1 MLNSIKVGNFIM
13 EKRKAAGMT
22 QQMLADRLN
31 VSFQAVSKWENG
43 TTYPN
48 IEILR
53 DLAIVLGV
61 SADEILSG
69 SEKDSDGL
77 SYSKA
82 GIDITYT
89 DTIKK
94 EMAEHL
100 ETKDSRV
107 LNGLGPFASLY
118 DINFPDIENPVLVL
132 KSEEPGSK
140 QKLAMEYG
148 YTESICHDM
157 INHLVNDIVV
167 MGAKPLAVLDT
178 IVCGNAEK
186 DTIKTLVKG
195 VSDACREN
203 ECSLVGGETS
213 IQPLVIESGIYVLTS
228 TIAGIAERSRVI
240 DGSAIEA
247 GDAVLAVA
255 SNGLH
260 TNGYSLVRL
269 LMDKMP
275 RIKLDKIDGLTFV
288 EQIMKPHTPYYKSIK
303 GLFDKG
309 VIHGMAH
316 ITGGGIEG
324 NLRRV
329 IPDGLC
335 AEIDLSKLRILNIFK
350 YIRNIGN
357 VSDEEMLRTFNC
369 GVGLCVVV
377 SQKDKDAVM
386 RRIGK
391 FYDCY
396 EIGTIEA
403 IGTGDTRHSGAGHAG
418 AGHAETGFAG
428 AGCAEDG
435 HAGAGRAEDSHA
447 KVKFENQMNWL

>member
-1 MLNSIKVGNFIM
+1 MLDSIKVGNFIM
-13 EKRKAAGMT
+13 EKRKSHNMT
-22 QQMLADRLN
+22 QQQLADKLN
-31 VSFQAVSKWENG
+31 ISFQAISKWENG
-43 TTYPN
+43 TTFPN
-48 IEILR
+48 IEILQ
-53 DLAIVLGV
+53 DLAIVLDV
-61 SADEILSG
+61 SVDEILAG
-69 SEKDSDGL
+69 SERNEDGL

-94 EMAEHL
+94 EMAKHL
-100 ETKDSRV
+100 ETKDNRV

-118 DINFPDIENPVLVL
+118 DIRFPNIENPVLVL

-167 MGAKPLAVLDT
+167 MGATPLAVLDT

-213 IQPLVIESGIYVLTS
+213 IQPLVVDSGVYVLTS
-228 TIAGIAERSRVI
+228 SIAGIVEKSKVI

-247 GDAVLAVA
+247 GDVVLAIA

-275 RIKLDKIDGLTFV
+275 QIKLDKIDGLTFI
-288 EQIMKPHTPYYKSIK
+288 EQIMKPHTPYYKAIK
-303 GLFDKG
+303 GLFDKN
-309 VIHGMAH
+309 VIRGMAH

-324 NLRRV
+324 NLSRV
-329 IPDGLC
+329 IPDGLS
-335 AEIDLSKLRILNIFK
+335 AKIDLSKLRILKIFQ
-350 YIRNIGN
+350 YIRNSGN
-357 VSDEEMLRTFNC
+357 ISDEEMLRTFNC
-369 GVGLCVVV
+369 GVGFNIVVNP
-377 SQKDKDAVM
+377 KDKVEVM
-386 RRIGK
+386 NHINR

-396 EIGTIEA
+396 EIGTIE
-403 IGTGDTRHSGAGHAG
+403 TGNS
-418 AGHAETGFAG
+418 
-428 AGCAEDG
+428 
-435 HAGAGRAEDSHA
+435 
-447 KVKFENQMNWL
+447 KVEFVNRMNWL

>member
-1 MLNSIKVGNFIM
+1 MLDSIKVGNFIM
-13 EKRKAAGMT
+13 EKRKSLSMT
-22 QQMLADRLN
+22 QQQLADKLN
-31 VSFQAVSKWENG
+31 ISFQAISKWENG

-53 DLAIVLGV
+53 DLAIVLDV
-61 SADEILSG
+61 SVDEILAG
-69 SEKDSDGL
+69 SERDEDGL

-94 EMAEHL
+94 EMAKHL

-118 DINFPDIENPVLVL
+118 DIKFPNIENPVLVL

-167 MGAKPLAVLDT
+167 MGATPLAVLDT

-195 VSDACREN
+195 VSDACKEN

-213 IQPLVIESGIYVLTS
+213 IQPLVVDAGVYVLTS
-228 TIAGIAERSRVI
+228 SIAGIVEKSKVI
-240 DGSAIEA
+240 DGSAIEE
-247 GDAVLAVA
+247 GDVVLAIA

-269 LMDKMP
+269 LMDKIP
-275 RIKLDKIDGLTFV
+275 QIKLDKIDGLTFI
-288 EQIMKPHTPYYKSIK
+288 EQIMKPHTPYYKAIK
-303 GLFDKG
+303 GLFDG
-309 VIHGMAH
+309 NVIHGMAH
-316 ITGGGIEG
+316 ITGGSIEG
-324 NLRRV
+324 NLCRV
-329 IPDGLC
+329 IPEGLS
-335 AEIDLSKLRILNIFK
+335 AKIDLSKLKILNIFK
-350 YIRNIGN
+350 YIKNHGNI
-357 VSDEEMLRTFNC
+357 SDEEMLRTFNC
-369 GVGLCVVV
+369 GVGFNIVVA
-377 SQKDKDAVM
+377 QKDKTLVM
-386 RRIGK
+386 NHIK
-391 FYDCY
+391 QFYDCY
-396 EIGTIEA
+396 EIGMIEKGN
-403 IGTGDTRHSGAGHAG
+403 I
-418 AGHAETGFAG
+418 
-428 AGCAEDG
+428 
-435 HAGAGRAEDSHA
+435 
-447 KVKFENQMNWL
+447 KVKFENKMNWL

>member
-1 MLNSIKVGNFIM
+1 MLDSIKVGNFIM
-13 EKRKAAGMT
+13 EKRKSLGMT
-22 QQMLADRLN
+22 QQQLADKLN
-31 VSFQAVSKWENG
+31 ISFQAISKWENG

-53 DLAIVLGV
+53 DLAIVLDV
-61 SADEILSG
+61 SVDEILTG
-69 SEKDSDGL
+69 RERDEEGL

-94 EMAEHL
+94 EMAKHL
-100 ETKDSRV
+100 ESKDSRV

-118 DINFPDIENPVLVL
+118 DIKFPNIENPVLVL

-167 MGAKPLAVLDT
+167 MGATPLAVLDT

-195 VSDACREN
+195 VSDACKEN

-213 IQPLVIESGIYVLTS
+213 IQPLVVDAGVYVLTS
-228 TIAGIAERSRVI
+228 SIAGIVEKSKVI
-240 DGSAIEA
+240 DGSAIEE
-247 GDAVLAVA
+247 GDVILAIA

-275 RIKLDKIDGLTFV
+275 QIKLDKIEGLTFI
-288 EQIMKPHTPYYKSIK
+288 EQIMKPHTPYYKAIK
-303 GLFDKG
+303 GLFDKN

-324 NLRRV
+324 NLCRV
-329 IPDGLC
+329 IPEGLS
-335 AEIDLSKLRILNIFK
+335 ANIDLSKLRILNLFK
-350 YIRNIGN
+350 YIRNSGN
-357 VSDEEMLRTFNC
+357 ISDEEMLRTFNC
-369 GVGLCVVV
+369 GVGFNVIV

-386 RRIGK
+386 DHINQ
-391 FYDCY
+391 FHDCY
-396 EIGTIEA
+396 EIGLVKK
-403 IGTGDTRHSGAGHAG
+403 GS
-418 AGHAETGFAG
+418 
-428 AGCAEDG
+428 
-435 HAGAGRAEDSHA
+435 S
-447 KVKFENQMNWL
+447 KVKVENRMNWL

>member
-1 MLNSIKVGNFIM
+1 MLNSTKIGSFIM
-13 EKRKAAGMT
+13 AKRKALGMT
-22 QQMLADRLN
+22 QQQLAEKLN
-31 VSFQAVSKWENG
+31 ISFQAVSKWENG

-53 DLAIVLGV
+53 DLAIVLEV
-61 SADEILSG
+61 SVDEILAG
-69 SEKDSDGL
+69 SEKDTEGL

-94 EMAEHL
+94 EMAKHL
-100 ETKDSRV
+100 ETGDHRV

-118 DINFPDIENPVLVL
+118 DIHFPDIRNPVLVL

-186 DTIKTLVKG
+186 DTIKALVKG
-195 VSDACREN
+195 VSEACQEN

-213 IQPLVIESGIYVLTS
+213 IQPLVVESGVYVLTS
-228 TIAGIAERSRVI
+228 SIAGIVEKSKVI
-240 DGSAIEA
+240 DGSAIKE
-247 GDAVLAVA
+247 GDAVLAIA

-275 RIKLDKIDGLTFV
+275 QIKLDKIDGLTFI

-303 GLFDKG
+303 GLFGQG

-316 ITGGGIEG
+316 ITGGGMEG
-324 NLRRV
+324 NLCRV
-329 IPDGLC
+329 IPQGLS
-335 AEIDLSKLRILNIFK
+335 AKIDLSKVKVLNLFK
-350 YIRNIGN
+350 YIRDNGNI
-357 VSDEEMLRTFNC
+357 SDEEMLRTFNC
-369 GVGLCVVV
+369 GVGFNIVVA
-377 SQKDKDAVM
+377 QKDKAAVM
-386 RRIGK
+386 K
-391 FYDCY
+391 HVQQFYDCY

-403 IGTGDTRHSGAGHAG
+403 GDV
-418 AGHAETGFAG
+418 
-428 AGCAEDG
+428 
-435 HAGAGRAEDSHA
+435 
-447 KVKFENQMNWL
+447 KVQFENRLNWI

>member
-13 EKRKAAGMT
+13 NKRKELGLT
-22 QQMLADRLN
+22 QQQLADNLN
-31 VSFQAVSKWENG
+31 ISFQAVSKWENG
-43 TTYPN
+43 MTYPN
-48 IEILR
+48 IEILY
-53 DLAIVLGV
+53 DLSIALGV
-61 SADEILSG
+61 TVDEILIG
-69 SEKDSDGL
+69 SEKTEEGL

-94 EMAEHL
+94 EMAKHL
-100 ETKDSRV
+100 ETNDKRV

-118 DINFPDIENPVLVL
+118 DINFPEIKEPVLVL

-195 VSDACREN
+195 VSDACKEN

-213 IQPLVIESGIYVLTS
+213 IQPQVVEAGVYVLTS
-228 TIAGIAERSRVI
+228 SISGIVEKSKVI
-240 DGSAIEA
+240 DGSKIQEDDVILAI
-247 GDAVLAVA
+247 A

-275 RIKLDKIDGLTFV
+275 QIKLDKIDGLTFI
-288 EQIMKPHTPYYKSIK
+288 EQIMKPHTPYYKAIK
-303 GLFDKG
+303 ELFPKDI
-309 VIHGMAH
+309 IHGMAH

-324 NLRRV
+324 NLSRV
-329 IPDGLC
+329 IPDGLT
-335 AEIDLSKLRILNIFK
+335 AEIDLSKLRVLNIFK
-350 YIRNIGN
+350 YIKNNGNI
-357 VSDEEMLRTFNC
+357 SDEEMLHTFNC
-369 GVGLCVVV
+369 GVGFNIVASAEHKDVIIKHV
-377 SQKDKDAVM
+377 S
-386 RRIGK
+386 K

-396 EIGTIEA
+396 EIGNIRNGSDK
-403 IGTGDTRHSGAGHAG
+403 INFINRINS
-418 AGHAETGFAG
+418 
-428 AGCAEDG
+428 
-435 HAGAGRAEDSHA
+435 
-447 KVKFENQMNWL
+447 